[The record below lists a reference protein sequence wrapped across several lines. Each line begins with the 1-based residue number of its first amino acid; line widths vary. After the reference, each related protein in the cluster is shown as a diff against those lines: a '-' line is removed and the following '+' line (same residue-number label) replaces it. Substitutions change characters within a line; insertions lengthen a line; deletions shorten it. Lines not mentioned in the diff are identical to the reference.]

1 MTETNSTQM
10 PKAPAPAPSA
20 ISKATDVASSFI
32 GKNQSM
38 SGGRKRRHTKSKR
51 SKSKRSKSKRS
62 MKGCSSKRRKRH
74 SSHHKKRR

>member
-1 MTETNSTQM
+1 MTESNSTQM
-10 PKAPAPAPSA
+10 PKAPAPTPSA
-20 ISKATDVASSFI
+20 ISNATDVAASFM
-32 GKNQSM
+32 KKM

>member
-1 MTETNSTQM
+1 MTESNSTQM

-20 ISKATDVASSFI
+20 ISKATDVASSFME
-32 GKNQSM
+32 KM
-38 SGGRKRRHTKSKR
+38 SGGRKRRHT
-51 SKSKRSKSKRS
+51 KSKRSKSKRS

>member
-10 PKAPAPAPSA
+10 PNAPAPSA
-20 ISKATDVASSFI
+20 ISKATDVASSASSFI
-32 GKNQSM
+32 DQSM

>member
-10 PKAPAPAPSA
+10 PNAPAPAPSA
-20 ISKATDVASSFI
+20 ISKATDVALSFME
-32 GKNQSM
+32 KM